1 MTTRVEHRGACLC
14 GAVRV
19 KAGTAGSAVGA
30 CHCKMCRQWGGGPLL
45 AVECRQDVV
54 FEGTE
59 HIAVFRSSEW
69 AERGFCRECGT
80 HLFFRLK
87 QGRHYALPVGLLDDS
102 HWRLEDQVFVDDK
115 PPFYS
120 FAQKTR
126 DMNGEEVFAQYSA
139 D

>member
-1 MTTRVEHRGACLC
+1 MEPRVEHRGACLC

-19 KAGTAGSAVGA
+19 RAGTAGNAVGA

-45 AVECRQDVV
+45 AVECLQDVV

-59 HIAVFRSSEW
+59 HIAVFRSSDW

-87 QGRHYALPVGLLDDS
+87 QKGHYALPVGLLGDTD
-102 HWRLEDQVFVDDK
+102 WRLEEQVFIDDK

-126 DMNGEEVFAQYSA
+126 DLTEDQAFAR
-139 D
+139 DFGN